1 MLQPPHDCPTQTVG
15 HTCAVLIARMYAFEF
30 DNINHHANDSM
41 FPLEN
46 SEAPNG
52 DFFEPN
58 MPMNYD
64 HMCFTVVQN
73 STSLN

>member
-1 MLQPPHDCPTQTVG
+1 MLRPPHDCPTQTVG

-52 DFFEPN
+52 DFF
-58 MPMNYD
+58 
-64 HMCFTVVQN
+64 
-73 STSLN
+73 